1 MCVFAFYAA
10 GSVLLFAVAAAI
22 ADFLD
27 LFLW

>member
-1 MCVFAFYAA
+1 MLTFVFYTA
-10 GSVLLFAVAAAI
+10 GSFLLFAVAAAI